1 MPVSLPTVTVSFAY
15 GGSTVTD
22 PNALGNFVLDV
33 STLGPSGTDVLG
45 AFGWTQIPQ
54 ADLRS
59 VSVRQGQADE
69 LASPAPGTATV
80 VLDNAAGAYDWLN
93 GSQLALGLPVW
104 IQVSW
109 AGVDYGLFRGTV
121 DDLDLDVGFDVSTV
135 TVSCLDALE
144 TLGRAK
150 LATIP
155 SQFDNDLSGTRVGR
169 ILDAADWPASLRSID
184 AGLSN
189 LQATTYGDFALSLL
203 SKAVDTEFGV
213 LYVDGDGRI
222 VFGDRLHVYTATR
235 SLNVQATFSDSG
247 TDVDM
252 IDLAISRNRNTVFTS
267 ASITRDGGT
276 EQTHTDTT
284 AADTYGLRNY
294 TGTAG
299 SQLRSDSD
307 ASDLASWIVGRY
319 KTPKDEVSSVQID
332 ATTQNM
338 WSTLLPLQLYDR
350 IRVVR
355 DYGPATV
362 DLQLLI
368 QGREIQADAAGLVT
382 ITLATRNTDVF
393 SPFILDT
400 STLDSK
406 QLV

>member
-1 MPVSLPTVTVSFAY
+1 MTVSLPTVTVSFAY
-15 GGSTVTD
+15 GGSTVND
-22 PNALGNFVLDV
+22 PNALGNFVLDT

-45 AFGWTQIPQ
+45 SFGWTQVPQ
-54 ADLRS
+54 ADLQS

-69 LASPAPGTATV
+69 LSSPAPGTATV
-80 VLDNAAGAYDWLN
+80 VLDNSAGAYDWMN

-109 AGVDYGLFRGTV
+109 AGTDYGWFRGTV
-121 DDLDLDVGFDVSTV
+121 DDLDLDAGWDKTV

-150 LATIP
+150 LDTIV

-169 ILDAADWPASLRSID
+169 ILDAADWPTSLRSVD

-189 LQATTYGDFALSLL
+189 VQATTFGDFALPLL
-203 SKAVDTEFGV
+203 VQVVDSEFGV
-213 LYVDGDGRI
+213 LFVDGDGRI
-222 VFGDRLHVYTATR
+222 NFLDRLHVYTAAR
-235 SLNVQATFSDSG
+235 SLAVQATLSDVG

-252 IDLAISRNRNTVFTS
+252 LALSVSRSFDTVFTQ
-267 ASITRDGGT
+267 ATVTRDGGT
-276 EQTHTDTT
+276 EQTHTDAT
-284 AADTYGLRNY
+284 AAATYGVRTY
-294 TGTAG
+294 SGSAG

-307 ASDLASWIVGRY
+307 ASDLASWIVARY
-319 KTPKDEVSSVQID
+319 KTPKDEVSSVQVD
-332 ATTQNM
+332 ATTQDM
-338 WSTLLPLQLYDR
+338 WATLLPLKLYDR
-350 IRVVR
+350 IQVSR
-355 DYGPATV
+355 DYGPQT
-362 DLQLLI
+362 LTLELLI

-382 ITLATRNTDVF
+382 ITFATRNTDVF

-406 QLV
+406 QLT